1 MNGVVSHD
9 LTYLPPRCCAKEV
22 PRAIIVNSLTEQE
35 FEDFTNAEIEKQTQ
49 VKTYCSNSE
58 CGRFIAPC
66 YIAAGEAT
74 CPRCKTRTCTMCNSP
89 QHEGDCPADT
99 GLEAILDLGAE
110 NQWRRCFSCRSM
122 VSIERGCNHMTPD
135 NAAVPSGS
143 RKTSSGVPSK
153 SSVEP
158 HLWIFSLQ
166 SVSVALPQFKTNFA
180 TLTSVSIA
188 AAKSSHRS
196 TMEGAKDSGA
206 RCVMRDIGGSSCD
219 AVAVSWRFVGI
230 VVCIV
235 SESGKT

>member
-1 MNGVVSHD
+1 MNGVVSYD
-9 LTYLPPRCCAKEV
+9 LTYLPPPMLRQGDADAA
-22 PRAIIVNSLTEQE
+22 PSSA
-35 FEDFTNAEIEKQTQ
+35 TNVAQNGP
-49 VKTYCSNSE
+49 S
-58 CGRFIAPC
+58 
-66 YIAAGEAT
+66 
-74 CPRCKTRTCTMCNSP
+74 
-89 QHEGDCPADT
+89 
-99 GLEAILDLGAE
+99 
-110 NQWRRCFSCRSM
+110 
-122 VSIERGCNHMTPD
+122 PD